1 MCAMSFFGAL
11 STQFGDLDGPN
22 LDEVS
27 QGVGW
32 TDIVPSD
39 PNDSANDRRLKDNYY
54 NMKLFSTINSLKRL
68 WALRYKNCQPR
79 GGGGGGGGGGETKSE
94 KTQQPGGGGGG
105 GGGGGVGVA

>member
-1 MCAMSFFGAL
+1 MSFFGAL

-54 NMKLFSTINSLKRL
+54 NMKLFSTINFLKRL
-68 WALRYKNCQPR
+68 WALRYKNCKHLPPPPPSPPPLPSL
-79 GGGGGGGGGGETKSE
+79 ESC
-94 KTQQPGGGGGG
+94 
-105 GGGGGVGVA
+105 VSYFCY